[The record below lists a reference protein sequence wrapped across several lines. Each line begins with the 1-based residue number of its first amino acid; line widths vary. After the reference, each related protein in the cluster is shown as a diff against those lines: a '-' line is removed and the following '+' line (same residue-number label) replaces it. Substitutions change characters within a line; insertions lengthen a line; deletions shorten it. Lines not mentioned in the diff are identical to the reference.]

1 MIPISLIW
9 NAIWLTG
16 LIVKGGLMI
25 QLLLDNS
32 VMGVVAMLLTVG
44 LAAVY
49 ANR

>member
-1 MIPISLIW
+1 
-9 NAIWLTG
+9 
-16 LIVKGGLMI
+16 MI

-44 LAAVY
+44 VTAIY

>member
-1 MIPISLIW
+1 
-9 NAIWLTG
+9 
-16 LIVKGGLMI
+16 MI

-44 LAAVY
+44 LTAIY

>member
-1 MIPISLIW
+1 
-9 NAIWLTG
+9 
-16 LIVKGGLMI
+16 MI

-44 LAAVY
+44 LTAVY